1 MEEKEAGNGPFF
13 FKKKEQNDIKLSK
26 KAKVSLDN
34 LIHLVMLITSF
45 IH

>member
-13 FKKKEQNDIKLSK
+13 LKKEQNDIKLSK